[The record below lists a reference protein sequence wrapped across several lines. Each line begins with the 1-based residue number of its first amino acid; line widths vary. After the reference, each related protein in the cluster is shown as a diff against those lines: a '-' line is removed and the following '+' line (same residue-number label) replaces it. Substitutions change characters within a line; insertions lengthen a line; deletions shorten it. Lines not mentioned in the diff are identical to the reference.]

1 MAARWLAM
9 NESTPLRTGGELIVD
24 ALLAQGADT
33 VFCVPGE
40 SYLDVLNAL
49 HAQQGAM
56 RVVACRHEGAAAFM
70 AEAQGKLTGRPG
82 ICMVTRGPGAT
93 NASIGVHTAFQDSTP
108 MILLIGQVGRDMIER
123 EAFQEID
130 YRRMFGP
137 FTKWV
142 AQIDDAARVPEFMA
156 RAYSVA
162 MSGRPGPVVLALP
175 EDMLTDTAMPLA
187 VPRVEVPEAH
197 PAPDAMQRLHARLAA
212 AERPLLLLGGPG
224 WRPQA
229 RAAIERF
236 AVQNALPVACA
247 FRRQD
252 LFDNRHPNYVGEVG
266 IGVNPELAQ
275 AVREADLLIAVGTRL
290 GEIVTSGYTL
300 LNVPLPRQQ
309 LVHVLPCAEELG
321 RVYQPAVSILS
332 AVSPFAEA
340 AVMLPAVDA
349 AAPRQAWRDRL
360 RANYARYTTPAAR
373 EAALDPARVIQAL
386 GDTLAPD
393 AILTN
398 GAGNYSAWAHRY
410 YPFSRPNTQ
419 LAPTSGAMGYGV
431 PAAIAAKLQHPSR
444 QVVCLAGDGCFLM
457 TSQELATV
465 KRHDLAI
472 VFIVFNNG
480 MYGTIRMHQEM
491 HYPGRPIGTD
501 LCNPDFVRYAQS
513 FGLQAERVARTEE
526 FAPALQRALAA
537 GGAALIE
544 LAIEPEIL
552 TPRATLSEL
561 REKALQQQKQQQRTA
576 A

>member
-1 MAARWLAM
+1 M
-9 NESTPLRTGGELIVD
+9 NDSPKLRTGGQLIVD
-24 ALLAQGADT
+24 ALLAQGTDT

-49 HAQQGAM
+49 HAQQDAM
-56 RVVACRHEGAAAFM
+56 RVVVCRHEGAAAFM

-137 FTKWV
+137 FAKWV
-142 AQIDDAARVPEFMA
+142 AQIDDVARVPEFMA

-162 MSGRPGPVVLALP
+162 MCGRPGPVVLALP
-175 EDMLTDTAMPLA
+175 EDMLTDSAFPSV
-187 VPRVEVPEAH
+187 VPRVEVPQAH
-197 PAPDAMQRLHARLAA
+197 PAPDAMLRLREHLAA
-212 AERPLLLLGGPG
+212 ARWPLLLLGGPG
-224 WRPQA
+224 WSAQGRD
-229 RAAIERF
+229 AIERF

-252 LFDNRHPNYVGEVG
+252 LFDNRHPQYVGEVG
-266 IGVNPELAQ
+266 IGVNPELAK
-275 AVREADLLIAVGTRL
+275 AVRETDLLIAAGTRL

-300 LNVPLPRQQ
+300 LEAPVPRQQ

-321 RVYQPAVSILS
+321 RVYQPALKILS
-332 AVSPFAEA
+332 SMVPFAQ
-340 AVMLPAVDA
+340 A
-349 AAPRQAWRDRL
+349 AAEMSPVDPAPRRAWLDRL
-360 RANYARYTTPAAR
+360 RGNYERYVAPSTRQAK
-373 EAALDPARVIQAL
+373 LDPARVIQAL
-386 GDTLAPD
+386 SDALEPD

-410 YPFSRPNTQ
+410 HPFSRPHTQ

-465 KRHDLAI
+465 KRHALSI

-480 MYGTIRMHQEM
+480 MYGTIRMHQEVN
-491 HYPGRPIGTD
+491 YPGRPIGTD
-501 LCNPDFVRYAQS
+501 LCNPDFVLYAQS
-513 FGLQAERVARTEE
+513 FGLHAERVERSDD

-537 GGAALIE
+537 GGALIE

-561 REKALQQQKQQQRTA
+561 REKALRA
-576 A
+576 AA

>member
-1 MAARWLAM
+1 M
-9 NESTPLRTGGELIVD
+9 NDSPKLRTGGQLIVD

-49 HAQQGAM
+49 HVQQDAV
-56 RVVACRHEGAAAFM
+56 RVVVCRHEGAAAFM

-137 FTKWV
+137 FAKWA
-142 AQIDDAARVPEFMA
+142 AQIDDVARVPEFMA

-175 EDMLTDTAMPLA
+175 EDMLTDSAFPSV
-187 VPRVEVPEAH
+187 VPRVEVPQAH
-197 PAPDAMQRLHARLAA
+197 PAPDAMLRLSDHLAA
-212 AERPLLLLGGPG
+212 AQRPLLLLGGPG
-224 WRPQA
+224 WSAPGRD
-229 RAAIERF
+229 AIERF

-252 LFDNRHPNYVGEVG
+252 LFDNRHPQYVGEVG
-266 IGVNPELAQ
+266 IGINPELAK

-300 LNVPLPRQQ
+300 LEVPVPRQQ

-321 RVYQPAVSILS
+321 RVYQPALKILS
-332 AVSPFAEA
+332 SPIPFAQ
-340 AVMLPAVDA
+340 A
-349 AAPRQAWRDRL
+349 AAAMPPAEPAHRRAWLGQLRASYERYVAPSTRQAK
-360 RANYARYTTPAAR
+360 
-373 EAALDPARVIQAL
+373 LDPACVIQTL
-386 GDTLAPD
+386 SDTLEPD

-410 YPFSRPNTQ
+410 YPFSRAHTQ

-465 KRHDLAI
+465 KRHALSI

-480 MYGTIRMHQEM
+480 MYGTIRMHQEVN
-491 HYPGRPIGTD
+491 YPGRPIGTD
-501 LCNPDFVRYAQS
+501 LCNPDFVLYAQS
-513 FGLQAERVARTEE
+513 FGLHAERVERSGD

-537 GGAALIE
+537 GSALIE

-561 REKALQQQKQQQRTA
+561 REKALRA
-576 A
+576 AA